1 MYSAA
6 AIGAPNAVRG
16 PQLGVNGGARAA
28 HTQGLIGRVAV
39 FMAGS
44 GVSTVHRTLVPVT
57 RSPK

>member
-16 PQLGVNGGARAA
+16 PQLGGKRRGAWAA
-28 HTQGLIGRVAV
+28 HTHGLIGRVA
-39 FMAGS
+39 GS
-44 GVSTVHRTLVPVT
+44 RVSVVHWTVVTVT